1 MLNFES
7 NDAIKYCVLREV
19 IIRVQ
24 HRNDRVLLMW
34 FRFLDVMSTQ
44 YGRVNIRT
52 VETIIISRQRTRF
65 FYEKLQRDSIVL
77 LFLLNDMLNLW
88 SMEHDWTK
96 CESLENVI
104 GSYSEH

>member
-1 MLNFES
+1 
-7 NDAIKYCVLREV
+7 
-19 IIRVQ
+19 
-24 HRNDRVLLMW
+24 
-34 FRFLDVMSTQ
+34 MSTQ

-77 LFLLNDMLNLW
+77 LFLLNDLLNLR
-88 SMEHDWTK
+88 SLEHDWTK